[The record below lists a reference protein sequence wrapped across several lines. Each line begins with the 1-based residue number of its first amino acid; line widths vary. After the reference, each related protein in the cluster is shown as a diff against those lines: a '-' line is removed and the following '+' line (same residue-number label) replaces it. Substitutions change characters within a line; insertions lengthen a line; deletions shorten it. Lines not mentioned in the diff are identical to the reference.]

1 MSNAPKRAWG
11 PDTKVH
17 GLVRHILHGSLFRNG
32 HLDVKMREDES
43 MFHGSGLSH
52 GKMHRL
58 ALAEGGGMP
67 FLLSACTTPFRYMLQ
82 WTAAA
87 LGTRSSERGD
97 IILVTLH

>member
-17 GLVRHILHGSLFRNG
+17 GLVRLILHGSLFRNG
-32 HLDVKMREDES
+32 HLDVTTREDES

-67 FLLSACTTPFRYMLQ
+67 FLLSACTTPLSDTCCSGLQ
-82 WTAAA
+82 QPLVPVA
-87 LGTRSSERGD
+87 LKEGT
-97 IILVTLH
+97 